1 MIGGTLGYLK
11 WIGINKPDRFVA
23 LMARVA
29 PKHVFADVTHRA
41 VSLTAS
47 EIEAELRD
55 RGLPP
60 ELLDSL
66 RNIPDDVLDWDE
78 DPDPYRLK
86 DVTPD
91 AAQEAQKSPREEEE
105 RPAAG
110 VTAAAMS
117 RTKLEVADCIW
128 GLLDRMVTESPSSP

>member
-1 MIGGTLGYLK
+1 
-11 WIGINKPDRFVA
+11 
-23 LMARVA
+23 
-29 PKHVFADVTHRA
+29 
-41 VSLTAS
+41 
-47 EIEAELRD
+47 LRD